1 MTLAIKASKQDVKP
15 GKDESADG
23 DEEDEKEQLL
33 EAVLQSVGD
42 RLQARGMPK
51 KGTTLSPHYKNSFK
65 TGT

>member
-15 GKDESADG
+15 GKDEPADG

-42 RLQARGMPK
+42 RLQARGVPK
-51 KGTTLSPHYKNSFK
+51 KGTTLSPHYKNSSK